1 MIVWDVLAL
10 IWIVLLVY
18 YIRNTPRR
26 KDKRKPK

>member
-1 MIVWDVLAL
+1 MIWDVLAL
-10 IWIVLLVY
+10 LWVILLVY